1 MNSRVQRKSVF
12 ALAAGILAAGVLPV
26 NIIQSGAHA
35 ASISSGN
42 SSLTINPSSSSAPYI
57 SQWLIDGVD
66 QFGGTPVGGDNIQFN
81 NGTSFVG
88 VNSLN
93 LQSSNFTGPV
103 GLATYTGVFEGYNFS
118 ISIQDTLAGGAPGSG
133 TASINESIT
142 VKNLGVVTAVQTNIV
157 ATPTFTIQDVVDYN
171 VNGTAPNDTLTLSP
185 SPTPNTAVQTDPTGA
200 QVTYISTPPTTW
212 ELISNGSSSMTLG
225 PETGNE
231 AFLFN
236 WQLPVAPGNTS
247 IISITETA
255 SGINTP
261 PTSIPLPS
269 AAWECLSTLG
279 GLGVFGIVKRVRKH
293 IA

>member
-1 MNSRVQRKSVF
+1 MTIWVQRKSLF
-12 ALAAGILAAGVLPV
+12 ALAAGILAAGVLPA
-26 NIIQSGAHA
+26 GAHA

-42 SSLTINPSSSSAPYI
+42 SSLTMNPSSSAPYI
-57 SQWLIDGVD
+57 SNWVIDGVD
-66 QFGGTPVGGDNIQFN
+66 QFGGTPVGGDSIQFF
-81 NGTSFVG
+81 NGSSFVG

-103 GLATYTGVFEGYNFS
+103 GLATYTGVLDGYNVS

-133 TASINESIT
+133 TAAINESIT
-142 VKNLGVVTAVQTNIV
+142 VENLGAVQTQSVKANII
-157 ATPTFTIQDVVDYN
+157 ATPTFTIQDLVDYN
-171 VNGTAPNDTLTLSP
+171 VNGTATNDTLTLSP

-200 QVTYISTPPTTW
+200 QITYVSTPPTTW

-231 AFLFN
+231 AFAMQ
-236 WQLPVAPGNTS
+236 WQLPIAPGDSS

-255 SGINTP
+255 SGINSP

-279 GLGVFGIVKRVRKH
+279 GLAVFGILRRVRKA